1 MTVTKSSKVAR
12 HASDTARQQNKK
24 HRPTSRAWL
33 IVALLVIFQIIA
45 FADKAVLGLVG
56 PYAMADLGL
65 NATQFGFIGSAFF
78 FLYAIVSV
86 VTGILASKISV
97 HWILFTLGVVWA
109 VVQFPMLLGGGA
121 AVLLATRI
129 ILGGAEGP
137 ATAMSLTSAHTWFHP
152 SRRALPSNLVAIG
165 STMGPVFA
173 APFIAWVIGM
183 WGWRWAFGA
192 LGIIG
197 LVWIVAWLVLGGDG
211 PYRQG
216 SGDKSATDAT
226 DATDANSAE
235 GSAVVEE
242 AAAEE
247 ETETDKVDDQ
257 KPVNIWRALF
267 SVAFFAAL
275 FGAIS
280 NFWVQGFLTT
290 WLPQY
295 LGTVLGFSLAEVGVY
310 TTFPWVLGAL
320 VLLIMGALG
329 QRWMSRGANAHVAIA
344 VPFGLST
351 AIAGLA
357 FLLIPS
363 SSGVLGVILL
373 SIAGGCSLVFP
384 MTASAI
390 GYAVGPK
397 QRPIMM
403 ATLGGFGAFGAI
415 VSPVLV
421 GWLMTAAGYVAPENG
436 TAPSGEMVAA
446 MTSGVNTAFII
457 TGVLL
462 VTAGAAAAIFL
473 RPERLGRK
481 LQSQYVTKAS

>member
-1 MTVTKSSKVAR
+1 MTLKEPSKKELNPVDAEKLR
-12 HASDTARQQNKK
+12 RIQHKPTAR
-24 HRPTSRAWL
+24 AWV
-33 IVALLVIFQIIA
+33 IVGLLVVFQIIA
-45 FADKAVLGLVG
+45 FADKAVLGLVA
-56 PYAMADLGL
+56 PDAMAELGL

-86 VTGILASKISV
+86 ITGVLASKISV
-97 HWILFTLGVVWA
+97 RWILLTLGVVWA
-109 VVQFPMLLGGGA
+109 VMQFPMLLGGGA

-152 SRRALPSNLVAIG
+152 SRRALPSNLIAIG

-192 LGIIG
+192 LGFIG
-197 LVWIVAWLVLGGDG
+197 IAWVVTWLVLSADG
-211 PYRQG
+211 PYKNG
-216 SGDKSATDAT
+216 SKG
-226 DATDANSAE
+226 
-235 GSAVVEE
+235 

-247 ETETDKVDDQ
+247 VGAGTPEVALAETETDKVDDQ
-257 KPVNIWRALF
+257 LPVNIWRALF

-295 LGTVLGFSLAEVGVY
+295 LGTVLGFSLAEIGVY

-320 VLLIMGALG
+320 VLLVLGAFG
-329 QRWMSRGANAHVAIA
+329 QRLMSHGTNAHLAIA

-363 SSGVLGVILL
+363 ASGMLGVLLL

-390 GYAVGPK
+390 GFAVGPK

-403 ATLGGFGAFGAI
+403 ATLGGFGAIGAI

-421 GWLMTAAGYVAPENG
+421 GWLMTAAGYVAPPKG
-436 TAPSGEMVAA
+436 TAPSAEMVLA
-446 MTSGVNTAFII
+446 MTEGVHTAFLI

-462 VTAGAAAAIFL
+462 VAAGLTAAFFL
-473 RPERLGRK
+473 RPEKLGST
-481 LQSQYVTKAS
+481 LQARFVSTKA